1 MAGEISTVSVVGAGF
16 MGRQIA
22 AWAAIHGYRVR
33 VYDISPEALENA
45 KEYISQFI
53 NLYYMQEGVEG
64 NPEEDKSRVT
74 YHGSLPEAVADA
86 DLVIEAVPEKLELKK
101 EVFAQIDKAAP
112 PHAIIATNSSSIP
125 VSKIEDAVK
134 RKDKV
139 LNIHF
144 YAPIPDRPMAD
155 IMRGSKTSDETFEK
169 GKEWIES
176 IDCVP
181 LVVKKECLGF
191 VFNRV
196 WRAIKKEALKIW
208 AGGYADFRDVDRAWM
223 IFTGM
228 KMGPFAMMDG
238 VGLDVVYDIE
248 MSYYNESGNPD
259 DKPPEALKEMI
270 ERGELGMKTGKG
282 FYDWTAPE
290 FMSPDFIK
298 PKKKR

>member
-53 NLYYMQEGVEG
+53 NLYYMQEGKG

-74 YHGSLPEAVADA
+74 YHGSLSEAVADA

-238 VGLDVVYDIE
+238 VGLD
-248 MSYYNESGNPD
+248 
-259 DKPPEALKEMI
+259 
-270 ERGELGMKTGKG
+270 
-282 FYDWTAPE
+282 
-290 FMSPDFIK
+290 
-298 PKKKR
+298 

>member
-53 NLYYMQEGVEG
+53 NLYYMQEGKG

-74 YHGSLPEAVADA
+74 YHGSLSEAVADA

-169 GKEWIES
+169 GKERIES